1 MVSETTC
8 YFRLAGKW
16 AIDFGM
22 ALRTRHANEE
32 QGTVARHFVDFL
44 LLVATSTAWA
54 FASAQVVQK
63 PFPISI
69 SAVELLR

>member
-32 QGTVARHFVDFL
+32 QRNSWTAFRGPPVAGRDLDGVGFRVG
-44 LLVATSTAWA
+44 SGR
-54 FASAQVVQK
+54 SK
-63 PFPISI
+63 
-69 SAVELLR
+69 AVSDQH